1 MTEGSTL
8 ADGRIEAILALR
20 SDGRSAVG
28 RDRIALLEA
37 VASQGSIT
45 KAAQV
50 VGLSYKA
57 AWDALNAIN
66 NLLPRP
72 AVAAQ
77 AGGKHGGGAA
87 VTDDGMALIAAFRML
102 EDRFAR
108 AAALLSDG
116 DHPADPL
123 TLIRSLG
130 MKTSA
135 RNAFRCTV
143 EEIRAGA
150 VNSEVVLRLAEGIT
164 LAAVVTAESMEELAI
179 KVGQPVTALVKATFV
194 MLAAGGEQ
202 PTVSARNRIRGTVAR
217 RDDGPVSSE
226 VILDIGG
233 GKTIAAVVTR
243 DGADELELHPGAS
256 AWALFK
262 ASHVILAVD

>member
-1 MTEGSTL
+1 M
-8 ADGRIEAILALR
+8 ADGKIEAILAFR
-20 SDGRSAVG
+20 GGGRSPVG

-37 VASQGSIT
+37 VARNGSIT
-45 KAAQV
+45 KAAQA

-72 AVAAQ
+72 VVSAQ
-77 AGGKHGGGAA
+77 TGGRHGGGAT
-87 VTDDGMALIAAFRML
+87 VTEDGHALIAAFKLL

-108 AAALLSDG
+108 AAALFADSNA
-116 DHPADPL
+116 PVDPL

-135 RNAFRCTV
+135 RNAFHCTV
-143 EEIRAGA
+143 EEIRSGA
-150 VNSEVVLRLAEGIT
+150 VNSEVLLRLTEGVA
-164 LAAVVTAESMEELAI
+164 LAAVVTAESMAELGI
-179 KVGQPVTALVKATFV
+179 TVGQKVTALVKATFV
-194 MLAAGGEQ
+194 MLATGEGR
-202 PTVSARNRIRGTVAR
+202 PAVSARNRIPGIVAR

-226 VILDIGG
+226 IILDIGG

-243 DGADELELHPGAS
+243 DGAEELELLPGES
-256 AWALFK
+256 AWAMFK